1 MELDKI
7 RMLNFFKDSDLIG
20 KSPQR
25 LMILDWNLTRNN
37 TNHNWLHTHAR
48 TQHAD
53 TAVGADTNVDTLTT
67 FQFHVSLSQWLKI
80 YILS

>member
-37 TNHNWLHTHAR
+37 TNHSWLHTHAR
-48 TQHAD
+48 NMQTPRLGQTQM
-53 TAVGADTNVDTLTT
+53 
-67 FQFHVSLSQWLKI
+67 
-80 YILS
+80 